1 MALVYHING
10 MQRIRIDR
18 TDDGVHA
25 IWLDRPEKRNALDGE
40 FVSELMAAFA
50 DESARAFVLAS
61 TDPRSFCAGAD
72 LTLPDAERAE
82 VSDRLYELYG
92 RMIGAAAPI
101 VAVVDGPAVGGGA
114 QLAIAADL
122 RVAGPQASFRFAGP
136 GHGLA
141 VGSWGLPSLVGRGR
155 AVDLCLT
162 MRPVGADEALG
173 IGLVDQLDDDPAEAA
188 LVIAADISMLDRDAA
203 ARVKRVVTEAG
214 GLLAALERERSEN
227 RAAWSGSVEG
237 L

>member
-1 MALVYHING
+1 MT
-10 MQRIRIDR
+10 RIRIDR

-25 IWLDRPEKRNALDGE
+25 VWLDRPEKRNALDADS
-40 FVSELMAAFA
+40 VSELIAAFA
-50 DESARAFVLAS
+50 DDSARAFVLAS
-61 TDPRSFCAGAD
+61 SDPRSFCAGAD

-92 RMIGAAAPI
+92 HMVGTRAPI

-141 VGSWGLPSLVGRGR
+141 VGSWALPSLVGRGR
-155 AVDLCLT
+155 ATDLCLT
-162 MRPVGADEALG
+162 MRPVAAEEALA
-173 IGLVDQLDDDPAEAA
+173 IGLVDRIDEDPTEAA
-188 LVIAADISMLDRDAA
+188 LVLAAGISMLDGDAA

>member
-1 MALVYHING
+1 MT
-10 MQRIRIDR
+10 RIRIDR

-25 IWLDRPEKRNALDGE
+25 VWLDRPEKRNALDADS
-40 FVSELMAAFA
+40 VSELIAAFA
-50 DESARAFVLAS
+50 DDSARAFVLAS
-61 TDPRSFCAGAD
+61 SDPRSFCAGAD

-92 RMIGAAAPI
+92 HMVGTRAPI

-141 VGSWGLPSLVGRGR
+141 VGSWALPSLVGRGR
-155 AVDLCLT
+155 ATDLCLT
-162 MRPVGADEALG
+162 MRPVGVEEALA
-173 IGLVDQLDDDPAEAA
+173 IGLVDRLDDDPAEAA
-188 LVIAADISMLDRDAA
+188 LALAAGISMLDGDAA